1 MGVETTVALNSRLL
15 TALVQSV
22 ERDGAIA
29 FVVLLNESRNALLED
44 TLARAG
50 VPRLDVG
57 ECLRGVHADRRKVP
71 SGNHYTGLANEA
83 LARCTAPAVERALL
97 GAVEHPQFLARSI
110 PAR

>member
-1 MGVETTVALNSRLL
+1 VGVEATVALDSRLL
-15 TALVQSV
+15 TALVESV

-29 FVVLLNESRNALLED
+29 LLIVLNESRNALLED

-57 ECLRGVHADRRKVP
+57 ECLRGVPADRRKVP

-83 LARCTAPAVERALL
+83 LARCTAPAVERALR
-97 GAVEHPQFLARSI
+97 GAAGRPQFLARSI